1 MRFPGTLLVLLG
13 LGCGGTA
20 SQVSTALIEYQR
32 SGGIRGT
39 DDRLVVNSDG
49 TAALTR
55 NGRGSTITVDSGVMN
70 RLRRRLGG
78 IDFGSLRSD
87 TARGGGDMYQ
97 YVIKYQGHTVRANDA
112 SLPPALHPV
121 IELLDRIL
129 SRAR

>member
-1 MRFPGTLLVLLG
+1 MRFPGTLLVLMG

-20 SQVSTALIEYQR
+20 SQVSTALIEYHR

-39 DDRLVVNSDG
+39 DDRLVVNSNG

-55 NGRGSTITVDSGVMN
+55 NGQRSAITVDSSVVN
-70 RLRRRLGG
+70 RLRRRLGQ
-78 IDFGSLRSD
+78 IDFGSLPSD

-97 YVIKYQGHTVRANDA
+97 YVIKYQGHTVRGNDA
-112 SLPPALHPV
+112 SLPPAVRPV